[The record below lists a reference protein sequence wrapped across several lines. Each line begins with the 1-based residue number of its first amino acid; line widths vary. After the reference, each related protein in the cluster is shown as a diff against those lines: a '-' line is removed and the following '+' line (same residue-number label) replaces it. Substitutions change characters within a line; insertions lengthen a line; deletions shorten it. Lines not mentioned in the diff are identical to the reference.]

1 MAKRPKSFSDG
12 FTIQSLT
19 PGSDSGPKNA
29 GKGKA
34 FGGAP
39 TLSPINVGE
48 RYLSEDA
55 GSKDIYPPVYGGG
68 NRQITI
74 TQKRGRGGKGGYMP
88 TQAERDAGPK
98 PI

>member
-1 MAKRPKSFSDG
+1 MAKTPKSFADG
-12 FTIQSLT
+12 FTVASLT

-29 GKGKA
+29 ARGKA

-39 TLSPINVGE
+39 TLQPVNVGE
-48 RYLSEDA
+48 RYLTEDA

-68 NRQITI
+68 NRTITI
-74 TQKRGRGGKGGYMP
+74 TAKRGRGGRGGYMP
-88 TQAERDAGPK
+88 SAGDLANSPK

>member
-1 MAKRPKSFSDG
+1 MAKRKKSFADG

-19 PGSDSGPKNA
+19 PGSDSGPSNA

-34 FGGAP
+34 FRGAP

-48 RYLSEDA
+48 RYLTEDA

-68 NRQITI
+68 NRQLTI
-74 TQKRGRGGKGGYMP
+74 TSRKGRGGKGGYLP
-88 TQAERDAGPK
+88 SATDLTNSPK